1 MPCPSAPAET
11 ELHDNILKSLGNFM
25 QLICICL
32 ADFRSM
38 AAKIAATKKKEKIA
52 SFISNEGMYDLT
64 RWNRYILS
72 CWILNVNN

>member
-1 MPCPSAPAET
+1 M
-11 ELHDNILKSLGNFM
+11 IFM

-52 SFISNEGMYDLT
+52 SFISNEGMYALT
-64 RWNRYILS
+64 R
-72 CWILNVNN
+72 

>member
-1 MPCPSAPAET
+1 MKYLPHIAIFFCKKKQNVHE
-11 ELHDNILKSLGNFM
+11 NIFWEILMIFM

-52 SFISNEGMYDLT
+52 SFISNEGMYALT
-64 RWNRYILS
+64 R
-72 CWILNVNN
+72 